1 MSLNINKPVKSFVVS
16 SLSKFNAAGDD
27 DEAGDEAEED
37 EEDDDDDDDV
47 EFNFLLAF
55 KLTINCLK
63 RFISV

>member
-16 SLSKFNAAGDD
+16 SPSKFNADD
-27 DEAGDEAEED
+27 EDEAGDEAEED